1 VPLLCGSDP
10 DEKRCEMTLGTTAM
24 IGLPGGG
31 EWMILFVLVLLL
43 FGGSKIPELL
53 RGVGKGMGELQR
65 GLEEGKRKL
74 NEAIHDD
81 EHR

>member
-1 VPLLCGSDP
+1 MLSML
-10 DEKRCEMTLGTTAM
+10 
-24 IGLPGGG
+24 GLPGGG
-31 EWMILFVLVLLL
+31 EWMIIFVLVLLL

-74 NEAIHDD
+74 NEAIHD
-81 EHR
+81 EESR